1 MSQVVNLL
9 QHIAPKKKKKIRKQN
24 KESGNIFFY
33 LMRFLTVYLT
43 VGQKSFFGKLEI
55 RNTSAI
61 HYTSSLNQQQK
72 VIENEKKK
80 ITYFGLTSKKSLKI
94 VTKKLYP
101 KSFRD
106 TTTAKK
112 QHLDMV
118 SADFNFD
125 VQQG

>member
-9 QHIAPKKKKKIRKQN
+9 QHIAPKKKKKKIRKQN

-72 VIENEKKK
+72 SNRKRKEKDNIFWTDKRKK
-80 ITYFGLTSKKSLKI
+80 
-94 VTKKLYP
+94 
-101 KSFRD
+101 
-106 TTTAKK
+106 A
-112 QHLDMV
+112 
-118 SADFNFD
+118 
-125 VQQG
+125 